1 MLEEGEYRD
10 AVAGHSTEPNL
21 ESCAYDTDVVAEES
35 NVFYGRLPEYNGGK
49 NEDVSTPGNYP
60 YFLGKP

>member
-1 MLEEGEYRD
+1 MLEEGKYGD
-10 AVAGHSTEPNL
+10 VVAGHSPESNL
-21 ESCAYDTDVVAEES
+21 ESHPYDPDDVAEES
-35 NVFYGRLPEYNGGK
+35 NVLYGGVRECNGGK